1 MTPKEG
7 EKSALDSGSPC
18 LEHGCVECCLETEM
32 PLTRVDMRRITREGF
47 RLSDFAV
54 KVGVEWRLRN
64 SSGRCFFL
72 SGGLCRIY
80 SHRPEGCR
88 LYPLVYDED
97 TGRPAMD
104 DLCPHRREFETEKED
119 VASLIRL
126 IRRLEKEAEKE
137 GKHPLKPGD

>member
-1 MTPKEG
+1 MTPKES
-7 EKSALDSGSPC
+7 EKSALGSGSPC
-18 LEHGCVECCLETEM
+18 IEHGCVECCLETEM
-32 PLTRVDMRRITREGF
+32 PLTKSDIRRIARQGF

-88 LYPLVYDED
+88 LYPLVYNED
-97 TGRPAMD
+97 MGKLAMD
-104 DLCPHRREFETEKED
+104 NLCPHGREFEVDEED
-119 VASLIRL
+119 TARLMRL
-126 IRRLEKEAEKE
+126 IRRLEKEAEK
-137 GKHPLKPGD
+137 GGRHPLKPGD

>member
-7 EKSALDSGSPC
+7 EKSALGSGSPC

-32 PLTRVDMRRITREGF
+32 PLTRSDMRRITREGF

-88 LYPLVYDED
+88 LYPLVFNED
-97 TGRPAMD
+97 MGKLAMD
-104 DLCPHRREFETEKED
+104 NLCPHGREFEVDEED
-119 VASLIRL
+119 TARLMRL
-126 IRRLEKEAEKE
+126 IRRLEKEAEK
-137 GKHPLKPGD
+137 GRRHPLKPGD

>member
-7 EKSALDSGSPC
+7 ERSALGNGSPC
-18 LEHGCVECCLETEM
+18 LKHGCVECCVETEM
-32 PLTRVDMRRITREGF
+32 PLTESDVRRIVGEGF

-64 SSGRCFFL
+64 SSGHCFFL

-80 SHRPEGCR
+80 SQRPEGCR
-88 LYPLVYDED
+88 LYPLVYNAD
-97 TGRPAMD
+97 TGKPVMD
-104 DLCPHRREFETEKED
+104 DLCPHRGEFETDKEYTTR
-119 VASLIRL
+119 LIRL

-137 GKHPLKPGD
+137 GKHPLKAGD